1 LRVIP
6 VRHVFRIIQPYRIW
20 NMRGERVRTLDGFD
34 ASAGMPMRT
43 PLAAARRTEGRMPA
57 RNPSL
62 SAILT
67 WSGLIVAALLLS
79 SCNQQK
85 TEQIQ
90 WQLPLATPQDP
101 HGANVTQTLPDWAAA
116 EHGSADIALLHT
128 NTAEVFDVSVSEG
141 PPVISNGFSI
151 QLLGLA
157 QGLRIKSGAFID
169 DKNVHNPAAFVEIS
183 KDGKVIYHGW
193 LYQDFPELFGPDIVE
208 WKIWAKDISI
218 QSSSAQPSSGAT
230 PKT

>member
-1 LRVIP
+1 
-6 VRHVFRIIQPYRIW
+6 
-20 NMRGERVRTLDGFD
+20 
-34 ASAGMPMRT
+34 MRT
-43 PLAAARRTEGRMPA
+43 PLAAARRAEGRMPA

-62 SAILT
+62 SAILG
-67 WSGLIVAALLLS
+67 WSVLIVAALLLS
-79 SCNQQK
+79 SCDQQK

-101 HGANVTQTLPDWAAA
+101 HGASVAQTLPDWAAA
-116 EHGSADIALLHT
+116 EHGTAAIAMLHT

-141 PPVISNGFSI
+141 GQPVESNGFSI
-151 QLLGLA
+151 RLLGLA

-183 KDGKVIYHGW
+183 KDGSVIYHGW
-193 LYQDFPELFGPDIVE
+193 LYQDFPELFGPDIAE

-218 QSSSAQPSSGAT
+218 QQSSDQPSSGSS

>member
-1 LRVIP
+1 
-6 VRHVFRIIQPYRIW
+6 
-20 NMRGERVRTLDGFD
+20 MT
-34 ASAGMPMRT
+34 T
-43 PLAAARRTEGRMPA
+43 
-57 RNPSL
+57 RNPVL
-62 SAILT
+62 SATLA
-67 WSGLIVAALLLS
+67 WSVLIVAAMLLS

-85 TEQIQ
+85 PQQIK

-101 HGANVTQTLPDWAAA
+101 HGASVTQKLPDWAAA

-128 NTAEVFDVSVSEG
+128 NTAQVFDVSVTEG
-141 PPVISNGFSI
+141 LPVQSNGFSI

-183 KDGKVIYHGW
+183 KDGNVIYHGW
-193 LYQDFPELFGPDIVE
+193 LYQNFPEMFGPDITE

-218 QSSSAQPSSGAT
+218 QPSSDQPSSGASPST
-230 PKT
+230 

>member
-1 LRVIP
+1 MIP
-6 VRHVFRIIQPYRIW
+6 AGRAWR
-20 NMRGERVRTLDGFD
+20 DGFG
-34 ASAGMPMRT
+34 ASACLPMRS
-43 PLAAARRTEGRMPA
+43 PLAATRCMEGRMPI
-57 RNPSL
+57 RKRSL
-62 SAILT
+62 STMLAGSVLILM
-67 WSGLIVAALLLS
+67 VLLLG
-79 SCNQQK
+79 SCDQQK
-85 TEQIQ
+85 AEQIQ

-101 HGANVTQTLPDWAAA
+101 HGASVTQALPDWAAA

-128 NTAEVFDVSVSEG
+128 DTAQVFDVSVSEG
-141 PPVISNGFSI
+141 PPVESQGFSI

-169 DKNVHNPAAFVEIS
+169 DQNVHNPAAFVEIS

-193 LYQDFPELFGPDIVE
+193 LYQNFPELFGPDIAE

-218 QSSSAQPSSGAT
+218 QASSAQPPSGAT